1 MTFAEKLLRLRK
13 REGLSQEALA
23 EQLGVSRQAVSRWE
37 QGTALPDGAKLLPCA
52 RIFGVSVDWLLDEE
66 LGWEDRPAQATAKAP
81 ASGTWKWHLAGGL
94 VTGTGVL
101 GLVVMGILSAIYPAE
116 GSEAVVGAERVRA
129 YYTGLPAFLKFNNV
143 EWFFA
148 LCGATAIAGVVL
160 LAVPTL
166 REREKGISRFSSLW
180 AGGVAGCFGALG
192 NQIWQYQTRQM
203 RGSDVMLL
211 WISLAGVVFCAARL
225 LAHIHKEPNG
235 QRRRRDQTVAALF
248 LAAQALLLP
257 LTAEIGLG
265 LVGMALHGALAVLTA
280 WTLIYQGTGLKAGK

>member
-52 RIFGVSVDWLLDEE
+52 RIFSVSVDWLLDEE
-66 LGWEDRPAQATAKAP
+66 LGWEDQPAQATAKAP
-81 ASGTWKWHLAGGL
+81 ASRNWKWYLAGGL
-94 VTGTGVL
+94 VSGAGVL
-101 GLVVMGILSAIYPAE
+101 GLVVMGILSAIYPAVV
-116 GSEAVVGAERVRA
+116 SESPVGADWTRV
-129 YYTGLPAFLKFNNV
+129 YTGLPAFLKFHGV
-143 EWFFA
+143 EWLFA
-148 LCGATAIAGVVL
+148 LGGATAIAGVVL

-180 AGGVAGCFGALG
+180 AGGVAGCFCALG
-192 NQIWQYQTRQM
+192 NQIWQYQTGQM

-280 WTLIYQGTGLKAGK
+280 WTLIYQGTGRKAGR